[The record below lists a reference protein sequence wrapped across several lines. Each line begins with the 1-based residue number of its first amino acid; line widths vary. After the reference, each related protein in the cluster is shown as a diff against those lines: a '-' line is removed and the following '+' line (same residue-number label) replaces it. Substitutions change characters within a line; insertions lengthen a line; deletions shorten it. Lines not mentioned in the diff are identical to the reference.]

1 MNLTGLKPH
10 VPLPPGDPLY
20 VERPDGVGNTI
31 ARWASVGRSPLIVY
45 GCAGVGKSTELA
57 HAAWLLRQQGHRAI
71 LVQLDRSVPA
81 RRLTPDHVYASIL
94 QELDPTG
101 SNLISLDQVNTL
113 LGEDLNLRPVTLI
126 LDGLDKLPNDANK
139 TRDIFEALA
148 AIRDDVNLVAAVP
161 WHVIFG
167 PWSES
172 VIRYGEHAIQ
182 VRAVAPDAA
191 VDLMREV
198 LRRRVDGDLPGDVVT
213 AAALWSCGITRN
225 FLRIVS
231 DAATHARIRGHD
243 GPPEDEDLNAAVD
256 DLGHL
261 ITHSLLPG
269 DLQAIKDAVGT
280 SGTEIPVER
289 KVRLMAQGILV
300 ERVQGDRIT
309 LKVNHLV
316 IS

>member
-1 MNLTGLKPH
+1 MRTLKPN
-10 VPLPPGDPLY
+10 VPLPPGDPTY
-20 VERPDGVGNTI
+20 VKRPDGVSSTI

-57 HAAWLLRQQGHRAI
+57 HTTHLLRQQGHRAI
-71 LVQLDRSVPA
+71 LVQLDKDIQA
-81 RRLTPDHVYASIL
+81 RRLMPDHVYASIL
-94 QELDPTG
+94 QELRPNTQDPA
-101 SNLISLDQVNTL
+101 SLDQVNTV
-113 LGEDLNLRPVTLI
+113 LGEDINLSPVTLI
-126 LDGLDKLPNDANK
+126 LDGLDKLPNDVNK
-139 TRDIFEALA
+139 TRDIFEAIA
-148 AIRDDVNLVAAVP
+148 AIRDDVNLVVAVP

-182 VRAVAPDAA
+182 VRTVDPNDA
-191 VDLMREV
+191 VDFMGEV
-198 LRRRVDGDLPGDVVT
+198 LRRRVNGDLPGDVV
-213 AAALWSCGITRN
+213 AASALWSCGITRN

-231 DAATHARIRGHD
+231 DAATHACIRGHE

-256 DLGHL
+256 DLGHM
-261 ITHSLLPG
+261 ITRSLLPG
-269 DLQAIKDAVGT
+269 DLQVIKDAVGT
-280 SGTEIPVER
+280 RGTEIPVER

-300 ERVQGDRIT
+300 EQFQGDRIT

>member
-1 MNLTGLKPH
+1 MRTLKPR
-10 VPLPPGDPLY
+10 VPLPSGDPLY
-20 VERPDGVGNTI
+20 VERPDGVSNTI

-57 HAAWLLRQQGHRAI
+57 HATHLLRQQGHRAI
-71 LVQLDRSVPA
+71 LVQLDKDIQA

-94 QELDPTG
+94 QELRPNTQDPA
-101 SNLISLDQVNTL
+101 SLDQVNIV
-113 LGEDLNLRPVTLI
+113 LGEDINLSPVTLI
-126 LDGLDKLPNDANK
+126 LDGLDKLPNDVNK

-148 AIRDDVNLVAAVP
+148 AIRDDVNLVVAVP

-182 VRAVAPDAA
+182 VRAVDPNDA
-191 VDLMREV
+191 VDFMGEV
-198 LRRRVDGDLPGDVVT
+198 LRRRVKVEAPGDVVN
-213 AAALWSCGITRN
+213 AALWSCGITRN

-231 DAATHARIRGHD
+231 DAASHACIRGHE

-256 DLGHL
+256 DLGHM
-261 ITHSLLPG
+261 ITRSLLPG
-269 DLQAIKDAVGT
+269 DLQVIKDAVGT
-280 SGTEIPVER
+280 RGTEIPVER

-309 LKVNHLV
+309 FKVNHLV

>member
-1 MNLTGLKPH
+1 LRTLKPN
-10 VPLPPGDPLY
+10 VPLPPGDPTY
-20 VERPDGVGNTI
+20 VDRPDGVSSRI
-31 ARWASVGRSPLIVY
+31 ARMTSVGRSPILVY

-57 HAAWLLRQQGHRAI
+57 HATHLLRQQGHRTI
-71 LVQLDRSVPA
+71 LVQLDKDIQA

-94 QELDPTG
+94 QELRPNTQDPA
-101 SNLISLDQVNTL
+101 SLDQVNTV
-113 LGEDLNLRPVTLI
+113 LGEDLNLGPVTLI
-126 LDGLDKLPNDANK
+126 LDGLDKLPNDVNK

-148 AIRDDVNLVAAVP
+148 AIRDDVNLVVAVP
-161 WHVIFG
+161 WHVIFI

-172 VIRYGEHAIQ
+172 VIRYGEHAVQ
-182 VRAVAPDAA
+182 VCTVDTRDAVGF
-191 VDLMREV
+191 MGEV
-198 LRRRVDGDLPGDVVT
+198 LRRRVNGDLPEDILS

-231 DAATHARIRGHD
+231 DAATHACIRGHE
-243 GPPEDEDLNAAVD
+243 GPPEDEDLNAAVN
-256 DLGHL
+256 DLGHQ
-261 ITHSLLPG
+261 ITRSLLPG

-280 SGTEIPVER
+280 RGTEMPVER

-300 ERVQGDRIT
+300 ERVREDGIT